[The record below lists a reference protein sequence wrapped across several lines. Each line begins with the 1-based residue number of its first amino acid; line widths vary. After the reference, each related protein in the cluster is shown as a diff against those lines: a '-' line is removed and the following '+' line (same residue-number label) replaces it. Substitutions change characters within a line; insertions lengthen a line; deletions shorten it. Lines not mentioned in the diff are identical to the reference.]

1 VSKNKKN
8 KNDDNKIKGI
18 LFIFL
23 RKYKKSYLPKNENY
37 MKNESYY
44 LFFQ

>member
-8 KNDDNKIKGI
+8 KNDDNKINGI

-23 RKYKKSYLPKNENY
+23 RKYKKSYLSKE
-37 MKNESYY
+37 
-44 LFFQ
+44 